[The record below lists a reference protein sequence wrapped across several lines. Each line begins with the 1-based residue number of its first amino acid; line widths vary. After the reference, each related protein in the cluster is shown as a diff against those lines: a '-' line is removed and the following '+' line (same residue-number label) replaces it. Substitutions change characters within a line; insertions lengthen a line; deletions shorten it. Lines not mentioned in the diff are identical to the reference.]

1 MKIHGKIL
9 HHYLSS
15 GAPDKEGYL
24 YKKGEVNTS
33 YQKRW
38 FSLKGNL
45 LFYRERR
52 SERDILGVIV
62 LERCVVQLCDSEEHF
77 AFSVSFFGDAEE
89 ADGLRTYKFSAEDQA
104 SQESWVKALHSANH
118 GYLELLVRDL
128 RQQYLEAA
136 RNAGVD
142 PVDMSAKEMMRH
154 FQKPHKCPG
163 SNSVFYTPNEN
174 QVLQA
179 PPTNSKQATRRSPKL
194 WPKRHIVGPAP
205 CSTEW
210 AAEPLPDFCQLHEYF
225 GQEAPKKA
233 KRRQQGEGG
242 SSNVFS
248 MFEQSQIQEYKEAFT
263 IIDQNRDGIISK
275 DDLRDVLA
283 SMGQLNVKN
292 EELEA
297 MIKEASGPINFTV
310 FLTMFGEK
318 LKGADPEDVIV
329 SAFKVLDPEAT
340 GTIKKEFLEELLT
353 TQCDR
358 FSAEEMKNLW
368 GAFPPDVAGNVDYK
382 NICYVITHGEEKE

>member
-9 HHYLSS
+9 HHYLSN

-62 LERCVVQLCDSEEHF
+62 LERCVVQLCDSEELF
-77 AFSVSFFGDAEE
+77 AFSVSFFGGAEE

-136 RNAGVD
+136 RNTGVD
-142 PVDMSAKEMMRH
+142 PVDSMSAKEMMRH
-154 FQKPHKCPG
+154 FQKPHKYPS
-163 SNSVFYTPNEN
+163 SNSVFYMPNEN

-179 PPTNSKQATRRSPKL
+179 PPINNKQAAKRSPKL
-194 WPKRHIVGPAP
+194 WPKRHTVGPAA

-225 GQEAPKKA
+225 GQEVRQLVAEWQKKRLEKMAPA
-233 KRRQQGEGG
+233 EG
-242 SSNVFS
+242 NL
-248 MFEQSQIQEYKEAFT
+248 
-263 IIDQNRDGIISK
+263 IDLG
-275 DDLRDVLA
+275 
-283 SMGQLNVKN
+283 
-292 EELEA
+292 
-297 MIKEASGPINFTV
+297 
-310 FLTMFGEK
+310 
-318 LKGADPEDVIV
+318 
-329 SAFKVLDPEAT
+329 
-340 GTIKKEFLEELLT
+340 
-353 TQCDR
+353 
-358 FSAEEMKNLW
+358 
-368 GAFPPDVAGNVDYK
+368 
-382 NICYVITHGEEKE
+382 